1 MRVKAHPINRKVS
14 IFAASALGAVLVH
27 LAVRLKAGVY
37 PFGTYSARIH
47 DFGAQYLPFYSRLRD
62 QILQGSGLSGTTFSW
77 NLGLGV
83 SSIPDYATY
92 LGGPITPL
100 VLLLVPS
107 HQILA
112 ALLISILLKV
122 ALAAGFMRLL
132 INYLRPDFTGI
143 IPLIIS
149 VGYACS
155 NWVFELGQFVPQWL
169 DVLYG
174 IPLLFFAAL
183 EMRRPKPRWIL
194 AGGAVALVWWANYYV
209 AFMASIM
216 AGLFSITVAL
226 GLDGFKQGIK
236 NVVRFGAVG
245 ILGVAIT
252 APILVPTI
260 NALFQGVGYESVE
273 KLIIFGKS
281 VAGIRTLP
289 FTATVTY
296 EPQLYTGFV
305 AVALFAT
312 FFFTRDLTW
321 RFKLVWMITSAVLFL
336 SLTNMKAQIVWN
348 LFQTPHGT
356 PYRWVFVIT
365 AWIVVT
371 AALAWE
377 SKSGS
382 NRFNDGEELDGPNWL
397 QVGAVALFGMGAA
410 LLLYLR
416 AHAIS
421 FTLPS
426 LWTLTAYMFIL
437 CALLTAILIV
447 RWYPI
452 RKTAVTLGRASAALL
467 LIAVS
472 FEYVD
477 TGAVVDQKIMPRIE
491 IVNTNVE
498 AKRIELSEN
507 LTADEWPIHR
517 LGWIHDDFTDPKAS
531 DNLSA
536 RYIYPGTDYYST
548 TVTSQYADALTTL
561 GMVTSSGARFSW
573 LPEDSI
579 LKGVLSVASKD
590 GLPTL
595 PMARVYPDQFTS
607 TDGSMPEEYESRSSL
622 SNAPNLYHFEPV
634 SVKNV
639 ATLAEET
646 ELREGETYL
655 FSTSCEPG
663 ATVFAGV
670 HRYDRISDAPTGYH
684 IEEVNGIADSSDGL
698 LGEIGRATEA
708 TQSFKLHMA
717 ADRTLNANLFV
728 GCADIDAYLRGTEKI
743 VGPSG
748 LVIQAE
754 KVTATFAQ
762 PVSGEFVLATPA
774 VDGWSCSAD
783 RKPIPVSSRAGLL
796 STAVSDTTTIQCG
809 FTPPLF
815 RAGIGISALA
825 LLLLFTPSLVA
836 RLRSRQTHSAEGDQP
851 AT

>member
-1 MRVKAHPINRKVS
+1 MKATPGTQKVS
-14 IFAASALGAVLVH
+14 LFFASALGAVLVH

-62 QILQGSGLSGTTFSW
+62 QILQGSGLSGLTFSW

-100 VLLLVPS
+100 ALLLVPS

-112 ALLISILLKV
+112 ALLISILLKI

-132 INYLRPDFTGI
+132 MNYLRPDFTGI

-155 NWVFELGQFVPQWL
+155 SWVFELGQFVPQWL

-183 EMRRPKPRWIL
+183 EMRKPRPRWIL

-236 NVVRFGAVG
+236 NVARFGAVG
-245 ILGVAIT
+245 VLGVTIT

-273 KLIIFGKS
+273 KLITFGKS

-296 EPQLYTGFV
+296 EPPLYTGFV
-305 AVALFAT
+305 AIALFVA

-321 RFKLVWMITSAVLFL
+321 RFKIVWLITSAVLLL

-365 AWIVVT
+365 AWMVVT

-377 SKSGS
+377 SKSGN
-382 NRFNDGEELDGPNWL
+382 NRFNDGEQLDGPNWL
-397 QVGAVALFGMGAA
+397 QIGAVSLLGIGAS

-416 AHAIS
+416 ARAVS

-437 CALLTAILIV
+437 CALLSTLLIV
-447 RWYPI
+447 RWYPVH
-452 RKTAVTLGRASAALL
+452 KTAVILGRTSAALL

-477 TGAVVDQKIMPRIE
+477 TGALVDEKIMPRIE
-491 IVNTNVE
+491 IVNTQVE
-498 AKRIELSEN
+498 AKRIELSER
-507 LTADEWPIHR
+507 LTADEWPTHR

-548 TVTSQYADALTTL
+548 TVTSQYADTLNAL

-579 LKGVLSVASKD
+579 LKGVLSVASED

-607 TDGSMPEEYESRSSL
+607 TGGSMPTEYESRSSL
-622 SNAPNLYHFEPV
+622 SNAPNLYHFKPV
-634 SVKNV
+634 SVKNA

-646 ELREGETYL
+646 ELRKDETYL
-655 FSTSCEPG
+655 FSTSCQPG
-663 ATVFAGV
+663 TTVFAGV
-670 HRYDRISDAPTGYH
+670 RRYDRISDAPTGYH
-684 IEEVNGIADSSDGL
+684 IGETNGIVASSNGL
-698 LGEIGRATEA
+698 LGEIGRATET
-708 TQSFKLHMA
+708 TQSFTLQMA

-728 GCADIDAYLRGTEKI
+728 GCADIDEYLRGTEKI
-743 VGPSG
+743 VSPSDLTIHPG
-748 LVIQAE
+748 

-762 PVSGEFVLATPA
+762 PVSGEFVIATPA
-774 VDGWSCSAD
+774 VDGWSCSANK
-783 RKPIPVSSRAGLL
+783 KPIPVSSRAGLL
-796 STAVSDTTTIQCG
+796 SATISDATTIQCS

-815 RAGIGISALA
+815 KAGIGIATLS
-825 LLLLFTPSLVA
+825 LLLLCTPGLIA
-836 RLRSRQTHSAEGDQP
+836 RLRKHKTHPAEEDQP
-851 AT
+851 VK